1 VQPSRLF
8 WGSFDLAVT
17 RFSGRPAPKHPGGI
31 PNLPDVVTVEAYSKE
46 VSSCGFWPGNA
57 SAPDPIFYSYAY
69 PVPEGFA
76 EHRVKPDSAFWLAD
90 LGEFVLP
97 YEAVRTSDDPDAT
110 LMAFLESTY
119 EAAAD
124 LANWD
129 RADFERPAGYTP
141 YQPEG

>member
-1 VQPSRLF
+1 
-8 WGSFDLAVT
+8 
-17 RFSGRPAPKHPGGI
+17 
-31 PNLPDVVTVEAYSKE
+31 VVTVEAYSKE

-69 PVPEGFA
+69 PAPEGFA
-76 EHRVKPDSAFWLAD
+76 EQPIKPDAAFWLAD

-97 YEAVRTSDDPDAT
+97 YETVRTADDPDAT
-110 LMAFLESTY
+110 LTAFLESTY

-129 RADFERPAGYTP
+129 RVDFERPAGYTP
-141 YQPEG
+141 YHSNP